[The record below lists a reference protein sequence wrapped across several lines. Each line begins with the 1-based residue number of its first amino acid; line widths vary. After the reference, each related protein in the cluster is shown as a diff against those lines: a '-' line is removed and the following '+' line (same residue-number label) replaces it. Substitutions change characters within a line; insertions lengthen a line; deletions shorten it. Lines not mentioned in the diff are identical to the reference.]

1 MWRTR
6 LIPLLGRYQ
15 DSHSLLIGVSMLY
28 HFVYKTTHPN
38 GRYYIGR
45 HTTENINDGY
55 LGSGVW
61 VGGIKNKSLLTR
73 EILSYAESSSELKM
87 LEESKIKEHCD
98 DPMCMNRGQGSN
110 GWTSEEAHNQ
120 NTQRVADG
128 THNFLGGEI
137 PRKNQQRRVENGTHQ
152 FLGDRNPV
160 HERLRNGSHE
170 WLSEQHKELT
180 SQRNKQRFENKTH
193 HLLKISECPHCGKT
207 GQMTAMKR
215 WHFENCKNQE
225 IARMRRG

>member
-15 DSHSLLIGVSMLY
+15 DSHSLLIGVSMFY
-28 HFVYKTTHPN
+28 HFVYKTTHTN

-45 HTTENINDGY
+45 HSTLKIDDGY

-61 VGGIKNKSLLTR
+61 VSGIKDKSTLSK
-73 EILSYAESSSELKM
+73 EILFFAKDSTELKI
-87 LEESKIKEHCD
+87 LEESTIKTHWD
-98 DPMCMNRGQGSN
+98 DPLCMNRGQGGN
-110 GWTSEEAHNQ
+110 GWTSEESRNE
-120 NTQRVADG
+120 NIKRVEAG
-128 THNFLGGEI
+128 THNFLGGDI
-137 PRKNQQRRVENGTHQ
+137 PRKNQQRRVTEGTHQ
-152 FLGDRNPV
+152 WLGKQNPV
-160 HERLRNGSHE
+160 HERLKNGSHE

-180 SQRNKQRFENKTH
+180 SLRNKERLDNGTH
-193 HLLKISECPHCGKT
+193 HLLSSTQCPHCGKS

-215 WHFENCKNQE
+215 WHFDNCKQQD

>member
-28 HFVYKTTHPN
+28 HFVYKTTHSN

-45 HTTENINDGY
+45 HSTTKVDDGY

-61 VGGIKNKSLLTR
+61 VSGIKDKSTLSK
-73 EILSYAESSSELKM
+73 EILFFAKDSTELKII
-87 LEESKIKEHCD
+87 EESTIKNHWN
-98 DPMCMNRGQGSN
+98 DPLCMNCGQGSN
-110 GWTSEEAHNQ
+110 GWTSEESRNENIKRIGA
-120 NTQRVADG
+120 G
-128 THNFLGGEI
+128 THNFLGGDI
-137 PRKNQQRRVENGTHQ
+137 PRKNQQRRVVEGTHQ
-152 FLGDRNPV
+152 WLGDKNPV

-180 SQRNKQRFENKTH
+180 SLRNKQRLGNGTH
-193 HLLKISECPHCGKT
+193 HLLSLTQCPHCGKS

-215 WHFENCKNQE
+215 WHFDNCKQQD